1 MLSLLPSILIT
12 LSALNLPS
20 SVNYFKPQSVADKVS
35 SSFSFANVG
44 GVDTAKFS
52 YTFQYLTEEIYQTRL
67 DNLQSFYIENLPQDI
82 NTTPSVGQ
90 PSNML
95 TLTIYNSVGSILG
108 GQERYYNP
116 YDLLTD
122 YAVNVQRFTLSSTSL
137 YRYRVELTIPRVNSS
152 AWSEF
157 SSSAL
162 SNVYFGD
169 ITLYAFTIFQSSY
182 DDVYNNGYG
191 QGVIDGREWAYANP
205 PEGQMSGIFGVLANG
220 FDSLAGL
227 LSIPLFPGFT
237 LGTLLFLPLVI
248 GVGYGLI
255 KLLMGSK

>member
-1 MLSLLPSILIT
+1 MLSLLPSVLLT

-20 SVNYFKPQSVADKVS
+20 NVNYFKPQSITDKVS
-35 SSFSFANVG
+35 SSFLLTNIG
-44 GVDTAKFS
+44 GINTAKFS
-52 YTFQYLTEEIYQTRL
+52 YTFQYLTEEIYQSRL
-67 DNLQSFYIENLPQDI
+67 DTIQSFYVENLPQDI
-82 NTTPSVGQ
+82 NTLPSISQ
-90 PSNML
+90 PSNMI
-95 TLTIYNSVGSILG
+95 TLTTFNSSGSILG
-108 GQERYYNP
+108 GQERHYNP

-122 YAVNVQRFTLSSTSL
+122 YAINVQKFTLSGSQV
-137 YRYRVELTIPRVNSS
+137 YRYRVDLTIPYIPSS

-157 SSSAL
+157 SSLAL

-169 ITLYAFTIFQSSY
+169 ISLYAFTIFQSSY

-191 QGVIDGREWAYANP
+191 QGVIDGREWAYAHP
-205 PEGQMSGIFGVLANG
+205 PEGQMSGIFGVLADG
-220 FDSLAGL
+220 FDSLGGI

-237 LGTLLFLPLVI
+237 LGTLLFLPVVV